1 MLTFFDYLRQ
11 RAYESILSGA
21 QEALE
26 EMETQQNRKVGKS
39 RNLKLPAAAQ
49 DTQAERSGEKS
60 DQPSSPASDSESD
73 EELLPAPRRRGRP
86 GKQSK
91 GKP

>member
-60 DQPSSPASDSESD
+60 NQPSSPASDSESD

-86 GKQSK
+86 RKQSK